1 MARTIAEKRKEFM
14 TTLLGVM
21 NRLDPSGANADMY
34 EKKFE
39 KMSDEEFVKWITE
52 FRDDEKMNLYLE
64 TVEYERDLTM
74 ANIERAANFIHVPLY
89 ERVALPYINND
100 PDNVVVTPE
109 PVPVGYIHI
118 KRMPQTI
125 HHKNSG
131 STDIKRR
138 NSKTGQVT
146 GEDKNGRNT
155 DVESYALTAYGASNT
170 LAEFMGPRAD
180 DLAAKNQMYAK
191 IERDGVVYKKDLVSH
206 QEDKV
211 AINTLNVYYWA
222 QGFTTN
228 IVNGGNLLSTPLSR
242 R

>member
-1 MARTIAEKRKEFM
+1 ME
-14 TTLLGVM
+14 TLTGVM
-21 NRLDPSGANADMY
+21 NRLDPTGTNADIY
-34 EKKFE
+34 EKKFS
-39 KMSDEEFVKWITE
+39 KMSDAQFVKWITD
-52 FRDDEKMNLYLE
+52 FKNDENANLYLE
-64 TVEYERDLTM
+64 VVEYERDL
-74 ANIERAANFIHVPLY
+74 NLSKIESAAKFINVPLY
-89 ERVALPYINND
+89 ERVALPYINGD
-100 PDNVVVTPE
+100 PDNIVVTPE
-109 PVPVGYIHI
+109 PVPVGYVHI

-138 NSKTGQVT
+138 NSKSGQVT

-155 DVESYALTAYGASNT
+155 DVDSYALTAYGATHT

-180 DLAAKNQMYAK
+180 DTAAKNQMYAK

-211 AINTLNVYYWA
+211 AVNTLNVYYWA

-228 IVNGGNLLSTPLSR
+228 IVNGGNLLSTPLGR
-242 R
+242 RSV